1 MHEQRETPNQAVYS
15 ALLPLLLICKMTK
28 EWFLSYF
35 DFVTLETST
44 VLMLNIFVGNKW
56 VTEKGRHFGHLEGKS
71 IHQWSL
77 LLDTVYPEP
86 CWVL

>member
-1 MHEQRETPNQAVYS
+1 
-15 ALLPLLLICKMTK
+15 MTK
-28 EWFLSYF
+28 EWILSYF

-44 VLMLNIFVGNKW
+44 VLMLNIFVENKW
-56 VTEKGRHFGHLEGKS
+56 VTETGRHFGHLEGKS